1 MSKIG
6 GLIILFLLSTVTSFA
21 QIDTT
26 SKPSESLAFDFG
38 FTRGKNVNLWPILK
52 KYKDNDIKET
62 QVLFSIYSKTIDYK
76 HHTKHFQFYPFI
88 VSDSSAQ
95 NRELRI
101 GTTYYPNLLHYYRD
115 STYKSFKFFELAPN
129 ISCLG
134 ISKSKNGLF
143 VDNNILFF
151 LWYKN
156 DVVKGKKKIIVFP
169 TYWYW
174 ADSNTTHH
182 LVFPLVYSE
191 KYHSKIKDY
200 KSGLYTDYTQSKI
213 NIGLLF
219 KYENRNNHTLKTRLF
234 PIYWSKM
241 QRSITDTTYRKT
253 LFPIYFSYSSD
264 NKNNKVLFPIVWSY
278 NNLTYKSFTLFPIFS
293 YGHSKDSLQKEKH
306 LNIVGLYNYSK
317 EFNTIKNRFFPLYWS
332 KTEFHGAD
340 TSYRKTIFPLYFSY
354 HDHYRNNKVLFPL
367 IWSYK
372 NSHYQSFTVFPLFS
386 VGHSTDS
393 VQSVKHL
400 NIFGVYSHYKN
411 TLTKGDIL
419 FPIYWSKT
427 SYRKSVDNKIDTSY
441 SKTIFPLYFSYK
453 DNSKNNKVLFPL
465 VWSLNSK
472 YYQSL
477 TVFPLFSVGHSKD
490 SAQSVKHLNI
500 LGLYTHL
507 QSPTEVKDIVL
518 PLFWSKK
525 TMLKNDTVYRK
536 TLFPIYFSYQDK
548 LKHNTVVFPFVWK
561 LESQQYKSLTVFPL
575 FSVGHSKDSAQS
587 VKHLNIL
594 GLYTHL
600 QSPTEVK
607 DVVLPLYWSK
617 KTLLKGDTIYRKKL
631 FPIYF
636 SYKDKYQS
644 NNVLFPLVYKFK
656 SKTYQSLTV
665 FPLFSVGHSM
675 DSAQSV
681 KHVNILGLYT
691 HIQSPDAVT
700 NLVLPFYW
708 SKNTFS
714 KNDTT
719 FSKTVFPLYWSVKNK
734 HFSKSTLFPIYWSY
748 KDSLVN
754 NKVVFPLVWSLKN
767 KQYTSF
773 TLAPLFSVGHSM
785 DSARSVKHLNILG
798 IYTHVKNPTAT
809 KDIIFPLYWN
819 TTTYYKNIASYK
831 KVLFPV
837 YWSKEDTN
845 SSYKVLFPL
854 VWQFRDKYYKSFTL
868 FPLFSV
874 GHSLDSAQKLK
885 HLNILGVFHKSQEDN
900 VYKSTLFPIYWH
912 KAIYD
917 KKDTTI
923 SSVIF
928 PLYWAKKDKNINN
941 KVFFPVVWSLKN
953 KERNRFTI
961 FPLFSVKTEKDTS
974 SYENTKSFLLLYK
987 HTKTPYFVTDRVF
1000 PIYWSKTYI
1009 SKSDTSYSKTIFPI
1023 YFSSKGKNKNNKVLF
1038 PLVWSMRN
1046 KFYNSFTL
1054 FPLVSFGKST
1064 EASSVKSKHFMLSP
1078 LLGYFKENNI
1088 KKLFLFPLFSAKSTD
1103 SSFKFNV
1110 LYFLYRQK
1118 NTPKSI
1124 KISALWPLCEYEKSD
1139 SVKRFRFAPIY
1150 WYKKTDSTLLSS
1162 IQPLYYYNKT
1172 PKNKTFIFAW
1182 FLYRHDNE
1190 IGVSKS
1196 NSILWKVYNKNKY
1209 QNGDYETRFLH
1220 LVYANVHKD
1229 GKVEKSIFPIYH
1241 KVNKANGEKSL
1252 SVLFGFYNHYRQ
1264 YKPDIQDYYEEERL
1278 FWILRLRSNYN
1289 QLKQAGK
1296 AGNLRRG
1303 K

>member
-1 MSKIG
+1 MMSKIG
-6 GLIILFLLSTVTSFA
+6 GLIILLLLSAVTSFA

-52 KYKDNDIKET
+52 KYKDADIKET
-62 QVLFSIYSKTIDYK
+62 QVLFSIYSKTINYK
-76 HHTKHFQFYPFI
+76 RHTKHFQFYPFI
-88 VSDSSAQ
+88 VRDSSAQ
-95 NRELRI
+95 NRDLRI
-101 GTTYYPNLLHYYRD
+101 GTTYYPSLLHYYKD

-169 TYWYW
+169 AYWYW

-200 KSGLYTDYTQSKI
+200 KTGLYTDYTQSKI

-234 PIYWSKM
+234 PIYWSKTE
-241 QRSITDTTYRKT
+241 RSITDTTYRKT

-264 NKNNKVLFPIVWSY
+264 NKSNKVLFPIVWSY

-293 YGHSKDSLQKEKH
+293 YGHSKDTLQKEKH

-332 KTEFHGAD
+332 KVEFHKTD
-340 TSYRKTIFPLYFSY
+340 TSYRKTLFPIYFSY
-354 HDHYRNNKVLFPL
+354 HDQYRNNKVLFPL

-393 VQSVKHL
+393 AQTVKHV
-400 NIFGVYSHYKN
+400 NILGVYSHYKN
-411 TLTKGDIL
+411 TLTKGDVL

-427 SYRKSVDNKIDTSY
+427 SYRKLVDNKIDTSY
-441 SKTIFPLYFSYK
+441 SKTVFPLYFSYK

-465 VWSLNSK
+465 VWNLNSK
-472 YYQSL
+472 YYQS
-477 TVFPLFSVGHSKD
+477 F
-490 SAQSVKHLNI
+490 
-500 LGLYTHL
+500 
-507 QSPTEVKDIVL
+507 
-518 PLFWSKK
+518 
-525 TMLKNDTVYRK
+525 
-536 TLFPIYFSYQDK
+536 
-548 LKHNTVVFPFVWK
+548 
-561 LESQQYKSLTVFPL
+561 
-575 FSVGHSKDSAQS
+575 
-587 VKHLNIL
+587 
-594 GLYTHL
+594 
-600 QSPTEVK
+600 
-607 DVVLPLYWSK
+607 
-617 KTLLKGDTIYRKKL
+617 
-631 FPIYF
+631 
-636 SYKDKYQS
+636 
-644 NNVLFPLVYKFK
+644 
-656 SKTYQSLTV
+656 TV

-681 KHVNILGLYT
+681 KHINILGLYT
-691 HIQSPDAVT
+691 HIQSPDGVT

-708 SKNTFS
+708 SKNTFT

-719 FSKTVFPLYWSVKNK
+719 FSKTVFPLYWFVKNK
-734 HFSKSTLFPIYWSY
+734 HYTKSILFPIYWSY

-798 IYTHVKNPTAT
+798 IYTLLKKPTVTKN
-809 KDIIFPLYWN
+809 IVFPLYWN
-819 TTTYYKNIASYK
+819 TTTYHKNTASYK

-837 YWSKEDTN
+837 YWSNEDTN

-854 VWQFRDKYYKSFTL
+854 VWQFRDKYYKSFTI

-874 GHSLDSAQKLK
+874 GHSLDSAQKFK
-885 HLNILGVFHKSQEDN
+885 HLNILGVFHKSKEDN
-900 VYKSTLFPIYWH
+900 VFKSTLFPIYWH

-928 PLYWAKKDKNINN
+928 PLYWSKKDNNVNN

-953 KERNRFTI
+953 NERNRFTI
-961 FPLFSVKTEKDTS
+961 FPLFSVKTDKDTS
-974 SYENTKSFLLLYK
+974 NYENTKSFLLLYK
-987 HTKTPYFVTDRVF
+987 HTKTPYYVKDRVF

-1023 YFSSKGKNKNNKVLF
+1023 YFSSKAKNKNNKVLF

-1064 EASSVKSKHFMLSP
+1064 DASSVKSKHFMLSP
-1078 LLGYFKENNI
+1078 LLGYFKENNT

-1118 NTPKSI
+1118 NTPQSI

-1229 GKVEKSIFPIYH
+1229 DKIEKSIFPIYH
-1241 KVNKANGEKSL
+1241 KVTKANGEKSL

-1264 YKPDIQDYYEEERL
+1264 YKPDIHDFYEEERL